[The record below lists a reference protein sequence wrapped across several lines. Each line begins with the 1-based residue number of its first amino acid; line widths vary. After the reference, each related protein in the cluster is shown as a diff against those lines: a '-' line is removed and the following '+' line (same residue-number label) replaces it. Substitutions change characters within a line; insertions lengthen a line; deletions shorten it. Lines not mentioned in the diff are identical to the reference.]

1 MNITTKW
8 RIGQMVKVYF
18 TPIKEGKITK
28 DLGSRYAI
36 IEEIKISLDIVT
48 NEPIVLYRLHGY
60 DELYSEHSLMRANI

>member
-28 DLGSRYAI
+28 DLRSRCGI
-36 IEEIKISLDIVT
+36 IDEIKIQLDIVT
-48 NEPIVLYRLHGY
+48 NEPIVLYKLKGFDNWY
-60 DELYSEHSLMRANI
+60 DEYSLIRYS